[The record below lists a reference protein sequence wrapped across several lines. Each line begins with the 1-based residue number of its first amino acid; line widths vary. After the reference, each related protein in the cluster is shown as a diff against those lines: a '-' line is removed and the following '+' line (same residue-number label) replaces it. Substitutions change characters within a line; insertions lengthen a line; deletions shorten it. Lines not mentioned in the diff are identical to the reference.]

1 MDSLSFGQN
10 NTRTNC
16 QSCSIQNNYNSSR
29 YHYFFILQCAEHFFR
44 TCLFNLIFFIIEND
58 KLHGYVCDCKIYGVQ
73 QMQLRRLKTDTP
85 RDKKDAKYY
94 EKRKRNNMAA
104 KKSREAKR
112 RRDNEVSYT
121 FICFFKYLF
130 ILFKHLS
137 YYITRPTLSEVS
149 GLRYWMKRCKHFI

>member
-10 NTRTNC
+10 NSRTNC
-16 QSCSIQNNYNSSR
+16 QSCGIRNNYSK
-29 YHYFFILQCAEHFFR
+29 
-44 TCLFNLIFFIIEND
+44 ND

-85 RDKKDAKYY
+85 REKKDAKYF

-112 RRDNEVSYT
+112 RRDNEMALKLFLLEKENMMLKFRLSTVSEELE
-121 FICFFKYLF
+121 IIK
-130 ILFKHLS
+130 
-137 YYITRPTLSEVS
+137 RTLV
-149 GLRYWMKRCKHFI
+149 LYNTNQVIWTNNVLPPFQKK